1 MASVTVGAMES
12 YVQDQ
17 LRQAEVA
24 MRSHVEDHVREQVR
38 DADADLRNYVVRT
51 IEHELKEKM
60 DPLKKEFDE
69 VKERMGLSQQ
79 PLQAHLAAQDLT
91 TQVEKSVAEFEEMR
105 TLFDDRMKLLEKQ
118 INAEEWKKKFEEL
131 EATMKDV
138 SGKVKTFEEKL
149 PPGLKPTTEAESTG
163 VKGGEDALA
172 PTPEPVGT
180 KAGAETSAPSQVP
193 WPTPTEAAAR
203 EAIASDPE
211 MKKHIWERKGFSGR
225 VVKFS
230 NEKGDK

>member
-24 MRSHVEDHVREQVR
+24 MRSHVEDHVRERVR

-118 INAEEWKKKFEEL
+118 INAEEWKNKFEEL

-138 SGKVKTFEEKL
+138 SVKVKNLEEKL
-149 PPGLKPTTEAESTG
+149 PPGLKPTTEAESKG
-163 VKGGEDALA
+163 VKGGEDAPA
-172 PTPEPVGT
+172 PIPEPVGT
-180 KAGAETSAPSQVP
+180 KAGADPSAPNQVP

-203 EAIASDPE
+203 EGGAREAAAREAAEKKAAS
-211 MKKHIWERKGFSGR
+211 RFAL
-225 VVKFS
+225 VLFF
-230 NEKGDK
+230 